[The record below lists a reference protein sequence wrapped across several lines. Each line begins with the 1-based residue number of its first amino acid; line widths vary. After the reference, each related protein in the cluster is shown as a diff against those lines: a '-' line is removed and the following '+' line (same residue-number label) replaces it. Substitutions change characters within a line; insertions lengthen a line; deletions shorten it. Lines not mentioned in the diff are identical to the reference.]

1 MKALARSRQAGLAA
15 PTAQA
20 RARWL
25 GCAPAMK
32 TSMTK
37 TALLLTTTAAA
48 LLLAGCSNH
57 RWSEVTSSRQ
67 SVKSSSTRKEC
78 KPSQY
83 WDGET
88 CRHKGQGKGA
98 RKHDD

>member
-1 MKALARSRQAGLAA
+1 MNTSLQNPKTKA
-15 PTAQA
+15 
-20 RARWL
+20 
-25 GCAPAMK
+25 
-32 TSMTK
+32 
-37 TALLLTTTAAA
+37 ALLLAPLAA
-48 LLLAGCSNH
+48 LLLAGCGGHSNWTSV
-57 RWSEVTSSRQ
+57 RTSKQSVTSS
-67 SVKSSSTRKEC
+67 KSAKKEC